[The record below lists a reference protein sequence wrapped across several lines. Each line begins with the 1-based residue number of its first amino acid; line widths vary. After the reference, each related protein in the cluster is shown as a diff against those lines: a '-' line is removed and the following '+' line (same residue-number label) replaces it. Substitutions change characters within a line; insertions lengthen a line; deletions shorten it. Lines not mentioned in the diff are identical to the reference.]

1 LVKSFVYIYILAG
14 SHYCHSENGYCYG
27 SQNMLEKLGML
38 WVHRAGLHCLTL
50 DTGPSPPTGTGGL
63 WVGVLVS
70 KSGGLQVSHCR

>member
-1 LVKSFVYIYILAG
+1 
-14 SHYCHSENGYCYG
+14 
-27 SQNMLEKLGML
+27 MLEKLGML